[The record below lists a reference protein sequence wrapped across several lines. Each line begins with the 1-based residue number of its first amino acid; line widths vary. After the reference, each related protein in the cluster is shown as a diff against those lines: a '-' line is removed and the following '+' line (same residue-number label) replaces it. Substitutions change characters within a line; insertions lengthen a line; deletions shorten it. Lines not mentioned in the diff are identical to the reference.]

1 MTTGVSAALRERKAV
16 DFGADGTDGA
26 PPIRGR
32 PSDLRFL
39 YLPSNRLAGL
49 PAALGRLAKLE
60 YLDASNN
67 PLSGP
72 LPDFLTEMPQLKFE
86 FVNTQLCIPD
96 EPAFREWLRG
106 QSRQIYVYREGKLV
120 PLDPETSIRWH
131 LANSMCK
138 YPGE

>member
-1 MTTGVSAALRERKAV
+1 M
-16 DFGADGTDGA
+16 
-26 PPIRGR
+26 
-32 PSDLRFL
+32 
-39 YLPSNRLAGL
+39 
-49 PAALGRLAKLE
+49 GRLAKLE